1 MFFDYILDLGAFANE
16 PETSFKEIKH
26 RLEQLEHKFF
36 LVDLA
41 DVLFTWIVTARPIIR
56 YDSTQCKTSVEAFKY
71 LNDKQN
77 SKEIRMAG
85 FKRLTDAVTQLCH
98 FVDEKDAREAILA
111 IRKHTRIWSPSG
123 TPLFVGKHQCRK
135 V

>member
-1 MFFDYILDLGAFANE
+1 MFSSHGLL
-16 PETSFKEIKH
+16 P
-26 RLEQLEHKFF
+26 
-36 LVDLA
+36 LV
-41 DVLFTWIVTARPIIR
+41 IIR

-111 IRKHTRIWSPSG
+111 IRKHTRIWSPSR
-123 TPLFVGKHQCRK
+123 TPYFAGKHLCREVVAMYFDK
-135 V
+135 NSIEDQAFYF